1 MTILVKI
8 EEEIRNFPAQELS
21 KFREWFKQYDVK
33 KWDEQIENDF
43 TSGKLDDLANQA
55 LKDFQ
60 DDNVK
65 TL

>member
-1 MTILVKI
+1 MTMLKI
-8 EEEIRNFPAQELS
+8 EEEIKNLPVQELS
-21 KFREWFKQYDVK
+21 KFREWFKQYDAK
-33 KWDEQIENDF
+33 KWDEQIENNF

-60 DDNVK
+60 ENNFK